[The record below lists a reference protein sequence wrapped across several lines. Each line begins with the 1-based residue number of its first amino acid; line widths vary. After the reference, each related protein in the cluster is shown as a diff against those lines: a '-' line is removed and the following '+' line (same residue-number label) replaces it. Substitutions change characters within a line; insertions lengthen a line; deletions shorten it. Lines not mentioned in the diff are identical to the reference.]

1 MGGHFVSVFM
11 IIDCIAKR
19 ARQFVSNE
27 LFFWGAMSC
36 KLVLIVS
43 VYFFFLLKY
52 KIGIL
57 NYL

>member
-19 ARQFVSNE
+19 ARQFVNNE
-27 LFFWGAMSC
+27 LFFLGAMSC

-43 VYFFFLLKY
+43 VYFFT
-52 KIGIL
+52 
-57 NYL
+57 